1 MSYYIYDK
9 DGNDPH
15 AGYTGPLLEVC
26 VTQYHHPDITTGQH
40 TNGKP
45 YIFVRLNGTKDWFHA
60 DDRMYLHHIR
70 AIWAE
75 FGSEMLTLLRPVES
89 SV

>member
-9 DGNDPH
+9 DGNDPQ

-45 YIFVRLNGTKDWFHA
+45 NYFVRINGTSLWYLIE
-60 DDRMYLHHIR
+60 DRMYLHHIR
-70 AIWAE
+70 AVWAE
-75 FGSEMLTLLRPVES
+75 FGWDVFPVIS
-89 SV
+89 TPQS